1 MRFELF
7 RGKRSGVLPWYSR
20 VSSDAAEGTKS
31 ALRYSLRAR
40 PAQSNAHPRLAEV
53 AGTTTR
59 QPYPGLFEFDWFM
72 IPVFPKSKNPLV
84 FSEWVRNL
92 LLLVSYAAGSPDC
105 RMDVVVPVLV
115 VKHMAM
121 AKLVWRTFMM
131 GDYSPER
138 EQSQGQRRG
147 VSSLKVAKVTSNARY
162 QKPDAHPQ
170 NKNESIAFQD
180 SSETS

>member
-1 MRFELF
+1 
-7 RGKRSGVLPWYSR
+7 
-20 VSSDAAEGTKS
+20 
-31 ALRYSLRAR
+31 
-40 PAQSNAHPRLAEV
+40 
-53 AGTTTR
+53 
-59 QPYPGLFEFDWFM
+59 M

-105 RMDVVVPVLV
+105 RMDVLVPVLVV

-131 GDYSPER
+131 EDYSPEG